1 MGFIRSCL
9 ERLTLKPYRMQLL
22 NELLENKKAVYSLK
36 NQLFTDN
43 PVALIRNTK
52 MYLPLFYVDHI
63 QSGIYRT
70 QDFYEFTTLD
80 FLKLHYKTFSFIVD
94 VGSNIGNHALYFAS
108 QLHAQRIECF
118 EPNKKTFETLEK
130 NVKLNALEEVINLHN
145 NALGSK
151 ASYGVE
157 KGYSVFN
164 TGLNSVEEVDNQEKT
179 DLISVLKLDEL
190 GYKGVDLLKIDVEG
204 NELGVLTGAEATIRS
219 YKPVIV
225 VEAFDESI
233 QQIDDLLTSYGY
245 KMFFRPEKDNY
256 IFTPS

>member
-1 MGFIRSCL
+1 
-9 ERLTLKPYRMQLL
+9 
-22 NELLENKKAVYSLK
+22 
-36 NQLFTDN
+36 
-43 PVALIRNTK
+43 
-52 MYLPLFYVDHI
+52 I
-63 QSGIYRT
+63 QSWIYRS

-80 FLKLHYKTFSFIVD
+80 FLKLHYKAFSFVVD

-108 QLHAQRIECF
+108 QLHVPRIECF
-118 EPNKKTFETLEK
+118 EPNKKTFETLER

-145 NALGSK
+145 KALGSK
-151 ASYGVE
+151 VSYGVE

-164 TGLNSVEEVDNQEKT
+164 TGLNSIEEVSSQENT

-190 GYKGVDLLKIDVEG
+190 DYKGVGLLKIDVEG
-204 NELGVLTGAEATIRS
+204 NELSVLTGAEATIRS
-219 YKPVIV
+219 SRPIIV

-233 QQIDDLLTSYGY
+233 KQIDDLLKNYGY